1 MDNQTTVNTL
11 RNRAIADAYNKA
23 AQAYRAVPEGPGCI
37 PAAERAFEST
47 LLKEVASL
55 AEAHGLV
62 LTLRTLHRFNQ
73 ERPIQFLPPALEP
86 LLEGHK
92 SRWVWLNNELRRYE
106 AKLRRSFDKKYFA
119 EHGDHPSTL
128 TRFESGPPR
137 IWLDLLAEHKLD
149 DNTYTMWSFVD
160 IESLEESVA
169 ELFSRV
175 ATERA
180 IFIEKELTISDLA
193 GCQIHFN
200 DEISFTLPEWEATAI
215 LGKELENIRENVE
228 DARDDSHPPGY
239 KSEAFLIVAD
249 LYEKSIEL

>member
-1 MDNQTTVNTL
+1 MDNQTTINTL
-11 RNRAIADAYNKA
+11 PDRAIADAYEKA
-23 AQAYRAVPEGPGCI
+23 AQAFHSIPEGPGCI

-47 LLKEVASL
+47 LLEEVASL

-73 ERPIQFLPPALEP
+73 ERPIQLLPPALEP

-106 AKLRRSFDKKYFA
+106 AKLWRSFDKKYFA

-137 IWLDLLAEHKLD
+137 IWLGLLTEHKLD
-149 DNTYTMWSFVD
+149 DSTYAMWSHLEID
-160 IESLEESVA
+160 SIEEGVA

-175 ATERA
+175 VTEQA

-215 LGKELENIRENVE
+215 LEKELENIRENVE
-228 DARDDSHPPGY
+228 DAYDDSHPPGY

-249 LYEKSIEL
+249 LYEKFI